1 MKSDTVPA
9 KRALTKGKRPQ
20 RESLPDRPPFTLESL
35 RQLLAEEVIR
45 RQQTMPDDA
54 EISELA
60 RILNYWQGHYL
71 IEQKSRALRE
81 LQRAALAALA
91 TLANVFPRLRDLTE
105 SFEANAVGV
114 ETAMANADVT
124 FACAAP
130 SLQPRQARGPF

>member
-1 MKSDTVPA
+1 VKSDTVPA

-91 TLANVFPRLRDLTE
+91 TLAQCLPATE
-105 SFEANAVGV
+105 RPDRKF
-114 ETAMANADVT
+114 
-124 FACAAP
+124 
-130 SLQPRQARGPF
+130 